1 MYRHLWPA
9 LAIAVIGAVVT
20 ACAVAHLPPQPNP
33 PPPPPTS
40 RQTDLP
46 FTGLQNPHDI
56 AVNAAGDVYVTD
68 LRNTKDN
75 NQFPGLD
82 SAIIE
87 LPAGAGDQVVLPF
100 TRSDLASDADGNI
113 WVIDPTHE
121 QLVRLA
127 GTQQPSAVLPLPDLG
142 LRGEVHTIDTDAA
155 VYGTAGGGVDS
166 SGACCLPVHLVKSA
180 AGATAPTILPF
191 KGLNWVGG
199 VAVDAARNVYVGD
212 TDHNRVLRLAAGSDS
227 PKALPFN
234 HIPRVVD
241 IAVDNAGNVYVIDAD
256 LKQVMKLAAG
266 SGAPTVLPFAGLDH
280 PVALAVDT
288 KTNVYVVDA
297 GSRRVVK
304 LAAP

>member
-1 MYRHLWPA
+1 MFRHA
-9 LAIAVIGAVVT
+9 RTVLAIAVISAAVT
-20 ACAVAHLPPQPNP
+20 ACEVAHLPPQPKP
-33 PPPPPTS
+33 AEPSS

-46 FTGLQNPHDI
+46 FAGLQNPHDI

-75 NQFPGLD
+75 KLFPGFE
-82 SAIIE
+82 SVIIE

-100 TRSDLASDADGNI
+100 TRSALASDIDGNI
-113 WVIDPTHE
+113 WVIDPAHE

-127 GTQQPSAVLPLPDLG
+127 GTEQPSTVRPLPNLG
-142 LRGEVHTIDTDAA
+142 LHSQIHTVDTDAT

-166 SGACCLPVHLVKSA
+166 SGACCLPVHVVKSV
-180 AGATAPTILPF
+180 AGAEAPTPLPF
-191 KGLNWVGG
+191 KDLNRVGG

-212 TDHNRVLRLAAGSDS
+212 TEHNRALRLATGSDS

-234 HIPRVVD
+234 RIARVVD
-241 IAVDNAGNVYVIDAD
+241 VAVDNAGNVYVVDAD

-266 SGAPTVLPFAGLDH
+266 SAAPTVLPFAGLDH
-280 PVALAVDT
+280 PVAVAVDS